1 MIGFL
6 GGTGPEGRGLALR
19 LALAGEDVIIG
30 SRDGSRA
37 AAAAEEVAGLA
48 PGAVVEG
55 ALNEETAARA
65 DVVFIAVPYSAQRPT
80 IEPLAGHLAGKV
92 VVGVTVPVRFSK
104 GAASIQPVPNG
115 SAALEIQAL
124 LPKSMVVAAFQTI
137 SAHDLLDPNKR
148 VDSDVV
154 VCSIQTFPSIRGQ
167 TGANYDI
174 LKPVTDRMANDHSLE
189 FEQLL
194 KRLCGETSLRGAHDL
209 TGLS

>member
-80 IEPLAGHLAGKV
+80 ISFGLPYEPEDSQYGKY
-92 VVGVTVPVRFSK
+92 R
-104 GAASIQPVPNG
+104 I
-115 SAALEIQAL
+115 
-124 LPKSMVVAAFQTI
+124 
-137 SAHDLLDPNKR
+137 R
-148 VDSDVV
+148 
-154 VCSIQTFPSIRGQ
+154 PSIELPP
-167 TGANYDI
+167 T
-174 LKPVTDRMANDHSLE
+174 L
-189 FEQLL
+189 
-194 KRLCGETSLRGAHDL
+194 
-209 TGLS
+209 

>member
-104 GAASIQPVPNG
+104 GAASIQPVPDG

-137 SAHDLLDPNKR
+137 SA
-148 VDSDVV
+148 
-154 VCSIQTFPSIRGQ
+154 
-167 TGANYDI
+167 
-174 LKPVTDRMANDHSLE
+174 
-189 FEQLL
+189 
-194 KRLCGETSLRGAHDL
+194 
-209 TGLS
+209 

>member
-80 IEPLAGHLAGKV
+80 ISFGLPIEPEDSQYGKSRLRTSR
-92 VVGVTVPVRFSK
+92 GRSYERGLSLSATRLTADLRGRRFRERPRCQVDPGCTRLYRRRHHCRLDSM
-104 GAASIQPVPNG
+104 GALSFHSSHRWSG
-115 SAALEIQAL
+115 R
-124 LPKSMVVAAFQTI
+124 
-137 SAHDLLDPNKR
+137 HHHLLDEKLATQLFYE
-148 VDSDVV
+148 V
-154 VCSIQTFPSIRGQ
+154 IR
-167 TGANYDI
+167 YI
-174 LKPVTDRMANDHSLE
+174 SP
-189 FEQLL
+189 
-194 KRLCGETSLRGAHDL
+194 L
-209 TGLS
+209 TRYSPYWESSVRKTPLG

>member
-80 IEPLAGHLAGKV
+80 IEPLAGHV
-92 VVGVTVPVRFSK
+92 NGVE
-104 GAASIQPVPNG
+104 AQ
-115 SAALEIQAL
+115 
-124 LPKSMVVAAFQTI
+124 
-137 SAHDLLDPNKR
+137 
-148 VDSDVV
+148 
-154 VCSIQTFPSIRGQ
+154 
-167 TGANYDI
+167 
-174 LKPVTDRMANDHSLE
+174 
-189 FEQLL
+189 
-194 KRLCGETSLRGAHDL
+194 RLCPLKCQGKMSSR
-209 TGLS
+209 

>member
-65 DVVFIAVPYSAQRPT
+65 AVMFIAVPYSAQRPT

-92 VVGVTVPVRFSK
+92 VVGVTVPVRLSK
-104 GAASIQPVPNG
+104 GAASIQPVPDG

-137 SAHDLLDPNKR
+137 SA
-148 VDSDVV
+148 
-154 VCSIQTFPSIRGQ
+154 
-167 TGANYDI
+167 
-174 LKPVTDRMANDHSLE
+174 
-189 FEQLL
+189 
-194 KRLCGETSLRGAHDL
+194 
-209 TGLS
+209 

>member
-80 IEPLAGHLAGKV
+80 ISFGLP
-92 VVGVTVPVRFSK
+92 
-104 GAASIQPVPNG
+104 
-115 SAALEIQAL
+115 L
-124 LPKSMVVAAFQTI
+124 LPIWEIPVENVARAVLRTRTKSERDSFNRRPSREEI
-137 SAHDLLDPNKR
+137 S
-148 VDSDVV
+148 
-154 VCSIQTFPSIRGQ
+154 
-167 TGANYDI
+167 
-174 LKPVTDRMANDHSLE
+174 
-189 FEQLL
+189 
-194 KRLCGETSLRGAHDL
+194 
-209 TGLS
+209 

>member
-55 ALNEETAARA
+55 ALNEETAART

-80 IEPLAGHLAGKV
+80 IEPLAGHLAGK
-92 VVGVTVPVRFSK
+92 GSSWGSLYRS
-104 GAASIQPVPNG
+104 G
-115 SAALEIQAL
+115 SARAQRRSSRC
-124 LPKSMVVAAFQTI
+124 P
-137 SAHDLLDPNKR
+137 
-148 VDSDVV
+148 
-154 VCSIQTFPSIRGQ
+154 
-167 TGANYDI
+167 TG
-174 LKPVTDRMANDHSLE
+174 PPRSRSRPC
-189 FEQLL
+189 F
-194 KRLCGETSLRGAHDL
+194 RSRWW
-209 TGLS
+209 

>member
-48 PGAVVEG
+48 PGAVAEG

-65 DVVFIAVPYSAQRPT
+65 YVVFIAVPYSVQRPT

-104 GAASIQPVPNG
+104 GAASIQPVPDG

-137 SAHDLLDPNKR
+137 SA
-148 VDSDVV
+148 
-154 VCSIQTFPSIRGQ
+154 
-167 TGANYDI
+167 
-174 LKPVTDRMANDHSLE
+174 
-189 FEQLL
+189 
-194 KRLCGETSLRGAHDL
+194 
-209 TGLS
+209 

>member
-19 LALAGEDVIIG
+19 LALAGEDVITG

-104 GAASIQPVPNG
+104 GAASIQPVPDG

-137 SAHDLLDPNKR
+137 SA
-148 VDSDVV
+148 
-154 VCSIQTFPSIRGQ
+154 
-167 TGANYDI
+167 
-174 LKPVTDRMANDHSLE
+174 
-189 FEQLL
+189 
-194 KRLCGETSLRGAHDL
+194 
-209 TGLS
+209 

>member
-19 LALAGEDVIIG
+19 LALAGEDVII
-30 SRDGSRA
+30 GSRA

-65 DVVFIAVPYSAQRPT
+65 AVVFIAVPYSAQRPT

-92 VVGVTVPVRFSK
+92 VVGVTVPVRSSK
-104 GAASIQPVPNG
+104 GAASIQPVPDG

-137 SAHDLLDPNKR
+137 SA
-148 VDSDVV
+148 
-154 VCSIQTFPSIRGQ
+154 
-167 TGANYDI
+167 
-174 LKPVTDRMANDHSLE
+174 
-189 FEQLL
+189 
-194 KRLCGETSLRGAHDL
+194 
-209 TGLS
+209 

>member
-6 GGTGPEGRGLALR
+6 GGTGPEGRGLVLR

-104 GAASIQPVPNG
+104 GAASIQPVPDG

-137 SAHDLLDPNKR
+137 SA
-148 VDSDVV
+148 
-154 VCSIQTFPSIRGQ
+154 
-167 TGANYDI
+167 
-174 LKPVTDRMANDHSLE
+174 
-189 FEQLL
+189 
-194 KRLCGETSLRGAHDL
+194 
-209 TGLS
+209 

>member
-30 SRDGSRA
+30 SRDG
-37 AAAAEEVAGLA
+37 AAAEEVAGLA

-92 VVGVTVPVRFSK
+92 VVGVTIPVRFSK
-104 GAASIQPVPNG
+104 GAASIQPVPDE

-124 LPKSMVVAAFQTI
+124 PPKLMVVAAFQTI
-137 SAHDLLDPNKR
+137 SA
-148 VDSDVV
+148 
-154 VCSIQTFPSIRGQ
+154 
-167 TGANYDI
+167 
-174 LKPVTDRMANDHSLE
+174 
-189 FEQLL
+189 
-194 KRLCGETSLRGAHDL
+194 
-209 TGLS
+209 